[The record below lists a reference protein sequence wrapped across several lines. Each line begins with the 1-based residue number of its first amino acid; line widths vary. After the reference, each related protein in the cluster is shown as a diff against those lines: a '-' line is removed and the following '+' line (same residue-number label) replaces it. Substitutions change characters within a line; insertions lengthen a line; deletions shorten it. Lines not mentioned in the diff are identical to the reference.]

1 MLSRLL
7 PFRAS
12 MPMAEQPEALVV
24 AKAIDAEQQ
33 AIAVAVSAATVLSI
47 EVQSVTWAIDY

>member
-1 MLSRLL
+1 MLLRLL

-24 AKAIDAEQQ
+24 AEAIDAEQQ
-33 AIAVAVSAATVLSI
+33 AIAVAVSAAIVLSI
-47 EVQSVTWAIDY
+47 EVQSVTWATDY